1 MLPFVLIFLPSFLE
15 NITSSP
21 VLNKILSLLPDRLLG
36 VARAMKYFDLFT
48 IGGKVTGA
56 IPVLFALYGVL
67 AALLPPVIFREYRRR
82 QA

>member
-1 MLPFVLIFLPSFLE
+1 
-15 NITSSP
+15 
-21 VLNKILSLLPDRLLG
+21 
-36 VARAMKYFDLFT
+36 MKYFDLFT